1 MKLKCGKANVCAVP
15 KECKRTDVYY
25 FEIEL
30 TKGQQETDRN
40 VYYVL
45 GFFYKRLFMQM
56 RCDGQKH
63 EKLGL
68 LCTLHVVFDNN
79 RH

>member
-40 VYYVL
+40 VYHVL
-45 GFFYKRLFMQM
+45 GFFINGCLCK
-56 RCDGQKH
+56 CDVMDRNMK
-63 EKLGL
+63 
-68 LCTLHVVFDNN
+68 N
-79 RH
+79 